1 MIFFSVLLSILRPKR
16 SIRRNHFLCT
26 FMSRSS
32 SSSVQS
38 LDMSEENHH
47 NFADYAELRS
57 NMQNLAKSSGITK
70 ALQAFRL
77 MRTAAP
83 GKPTIYDYNSLINCC
98 LKSENLCL
106 HDLSTLYSEMKTLG
120 LSPNASTFN
129 TFLKGLNLIG
139 ESKVALWVTIEM
151 CNHAFTPSFTSLSTL
166 LKKCSDSM
174 ELEDAITVLELMMG
188 LNYIP
193 TEPQVILLINRLS
206 KHELTEK
213 ATLVLYKLL
222 DKGYFPSPYIYNP
235 IIWSLCKS
243 DQISIA
249 LAIFCSLEKKGF
261 VHNVCSYTALFYGF
275 CKKRLFK
282 EASNCLNKMT
292 TNSRFYPNVR
302 TYTTFIKCLCDNGR
316 IQEALS
322 LLGRMEKRGLDPD
335 IVTYNIILRALSNQ
349 NMVHEVFDLFQTIY
363 QKELSPDRYTATA
376 LSGLLKKGNLGI
388 ARTLLHDIFYGG
400 SDMDIAVYNVY
411 YSLFSGFKSKELSYV
426 IECMIKNDIEPNNIS
441 FNTILKGFC
450 KGKSMDEALKYFQ
463 SIKKPDLVSFNTILS
478 AACKKGDSKMV
489 QKVIDLMKDEG
500 FKLNVVG
507 FTCLMQYY
515 CNVGKLN
522 DCLDAFE
529 CMISQGLRPSMVTIN
544 SLMIGLCK
552 NRELEAAYWV
562 FCNLESYGLSSDSRT
577 YKILMRAAKIEG
589 NDLLVEELQ
598 RKCRGEGVKPNN

>member
-1 MIFFSVLLSILRPKR
+1 
-16 SIRRNHFLCT
+16 
-26 FMSRSS
+26 MSRSS

-38 LDMSEENHH
+38 LAMSEENHH
-47 NFADYAELRS
+47 NCADYAELRS

-83 GKPTIYDYNSLINCC
+83 GKPTIYDYNSLVNCC
-98 LKSENLCL
+98 LKSENLCS

-206 KHELTEK
+206 KHGMTEK

-222 DKGYFPSPYIYNP
+222 DK
-235 IIWSLCKS
+235 
-243 DQISIA
+243 
-249 LAIFCSLEKKGF
+249 
-261 VHNVCSYTALFYGF
+261 ALFYGF

-411 YSLFSGFKSKELSYV
+411 YCLFSGFKSKELSYV
-426 IECMIKNDIEPNNIS
+426 IECMIKNDIEPNNIT

-450 KGKSMDEALKYFQ
+450 KGKSMDEALEYFQ

-478 AACKKGDSKMV
+478 ASCKKGDSKMV
-489 QKVIDLMKDEG
+489 EKVIDLMKDEG

-522 DCLDAFE
+522 DCLDVFE
-529 CMISQGLRPSMVTIN
+529 CMISQGPRPSMVTIN

-552 NRELEAAYWV
+552 NQELEAAYRV